1 MGSDALRSKEYCAL
15 KDLEFNFNEYDGTFS
30 ACFWIYLMNSTTF
43 PAIILH
49 QVYFSHFLLRF
60 FAF

>member
-15 KDLEFNFNEYDGTFS
+15 KDLELNFNEYDGTFS
-30 ACFWIYLMNSTTF
+30 FCFWIYLMNSTAF

-49 QVYFSHFLLRF
+49 QVYFSPSILCFLV
-60 FAF
+60 